1 MTHFATRARAR
12 RRPPPPPSVRRP
24 SGSAPALVPSLP
36 AAAPCPRPVDG
47 AAVVPGEYRLPRST
61 RPPSLRPSVPP
72 SLSPPPLLFQSAV
85 LSVVPQLELLR
96 PSVRQ
101 SLGGVRSVK
110 LEVVGGRRMRGGG
123 LSEWMIVRN

>member
-1 MTHFATRARAR
+1 MTHFATRARA
-12 RRPPPPPSVRRP
+12 PAAATSVRP

-36 AAAPCPRPVDG
+36 AAAPAAVPGPRPVDG
-47 AAVVPGEYRLPRST
+47 AAVPGEYRLPRST
-61 RPPSLRPSVPP
+61 RPPSLPP

-101 SLGGVRSVK
+101 SLGGVRGVK
-110 LEVVGGRRMRGGG
+110 QEVVGGRRMRGGRC
-123 LSEWMIVRN
+123 E